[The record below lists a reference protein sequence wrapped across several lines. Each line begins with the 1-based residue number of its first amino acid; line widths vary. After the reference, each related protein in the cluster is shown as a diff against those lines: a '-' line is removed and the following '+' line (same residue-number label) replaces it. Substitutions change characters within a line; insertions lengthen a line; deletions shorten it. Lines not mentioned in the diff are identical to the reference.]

1 MKNFPHVPIMMAF
14 MAVFFV
20 FSNMSGSIDLNPPG
34 EVLEYNA
41 DLDLY
46 LDNCVEQV
54 HLTGKLTSKFR
65 LDKNPEDNQYK
76 TNFHLT
82 AHGVGE
88 GLVSGKK
95 YSYSENRAE
104 IIHST
109 LINGHFNFIS
119 KSKVKL
125 IGRGSAPNSEMIF
138 TLHITINA
146 NGELV
151 VVIMDASS
159 QCS

>member
-1 MKNFPHVPIMMAF
+1 MKNFYHVPMMIAA

-20 FSNMSGSIDLNPPG
+20 FSNMSRSVEDHAPG

-46 LDNCVEQV
+46 LDNCAEQV

-65 LDKNPEDNQYK
+65 LDKDPEDHQYK

-82 AHGVGE
+82 AQGTAV

-109 LINGHFNFIS
+109 QINSHFNFIS

-125 IGRGSAPNSEMIF
+125 IGQGAAPNSEMIF
-138 TLHITINA
+138 TLRITINA
-146 NGELV
+146 HGELV
-151 VVIMDASS
+151 VVLIDASS
-159 QCS
+159 ECD